1 MSRKY
6 EHRIEY
12 LKENK
17 QDKNHEHHQTKKK
30 SNSSNRTPKE
40 IKKAYSDF
48 QKKLDKSKK
57 IW

>member
-17 QDKNHEHHQTKKK
+17 EDKNHEHHQTKKK
-30 SNSSNRTPKE
+30 AIVE
-40 IKKAYSDF
+40 IEHLRNLRRHIATSRKN
-48 QKKLDKSKK
+48 
-57 IW
+57 